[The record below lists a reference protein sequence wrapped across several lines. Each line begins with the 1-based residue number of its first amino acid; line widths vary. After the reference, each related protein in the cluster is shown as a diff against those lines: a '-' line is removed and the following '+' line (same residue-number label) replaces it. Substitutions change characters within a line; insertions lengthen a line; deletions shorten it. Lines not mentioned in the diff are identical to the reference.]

1 MELMLRH
8 PHPRLLAATVLAAV
22 VLSGSTVAAA
32 APPTPA
38 TGTKPMLNEV
48 VHRETVACTAQRRWY
63 DTTNYRGTADIEM
76 TMSDDTVTVTVLN
89 YMITTP
95 RKNPGNKANINVE
108 AHGSS
113 GAKSKAKSPDAMKQ
127 DEQWHDLFLS
137 TQVPRGTRTTD
148 SYTGRVHFV
157 FDEDLWGTWVG
168 TSLFELSCTSDWV
181 VFPGS

>member
-38 TGTKPMLNEV
+38 TGTRPMLNEV
-48 VHRETVACTAQRRWY
+48 VHKATVKCTVLGNGY
-63 DTTNYRGTADIEM
+63 YHGTADITV
-76 TMSDDTVTVTVLN
+76 TMSDDTVTVTVRR
-89 YMITTP
+89 YRITAP
-95 RKNPGNKANINVE
+95 GEDAGNKANINVE

-148 SYTGRVHFV
+148 SYEGSVQFV
-157 FDEDLWGTWVG
+157 FDENWWTNWWHGPD
-168 TSLFELSCTSDWV
+168 SDPSCTPDPV
-181 VFPGS
+181 VFPRS